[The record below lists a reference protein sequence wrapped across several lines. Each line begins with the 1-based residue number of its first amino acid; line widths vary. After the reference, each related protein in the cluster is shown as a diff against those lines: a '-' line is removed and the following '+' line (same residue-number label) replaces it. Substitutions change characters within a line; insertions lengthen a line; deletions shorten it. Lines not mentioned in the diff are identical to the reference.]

1 MLDFFVLSDEVDEIE
16 VYGSEAQSGTQ
27 LATYSFEVKSL
38 TAKLN
43 CGVDVHRRWGRV
55 FSVFYR
61 CVIAYWTLGL
71 VQMPPWVNLLSCLRR
86 YRQLKQSSINA
97 TVSCYELSAQFFIPL
112 TVSEQPWAWP
122 GSCSLLWLR
131 EEWCPVCASGKASL
145 LDQSLSHDF
154 WYRTVLKP
162 VVARPVCHRSSHG
175 AKVKSGSTR
184 AASEIDGVACK
195 HPRNNNPPCI
205 IKTHT
210 GKCVWVTTVESCV
223 CFFPL
228 LSLVNLLNSIL
239 REASDP
245 K

>member
-1 MLDFFVLSDEVDEIE
+1 MCIGDEEE
-16 VYGSEAQSGTQ
+16 S
-27 LATYSFEVKSL
+27 
-38 TAKLN
+38 
-43 CGVDVHRRWGRV
+43 
-55 FSVFYR
+55 FSVFHR

-86 YRQLKQSSINA
+86 YRQLKQSYINA
-97 TVSCYELSAQFFIPL
+97 TVSCYELSAQFFFIPL

-131 EEWCPVCASGKASL
+131 QEWCPVCASGKTSL
-145 LDQSLSHDF
+145 LDQSLIHDF

-195 HPRNNNPPCI
+195 HPRNNNPQCI

-210 GKCVWVTTVESCV
+210 GKRVWVTTVESCV

-228 LSLVNLLNSIL
+228 LSFVNLLNSVL